1 MAMEFL
7 LFSQLMFQATIVD
20 DSYNSPG
27 AIGFII
33 TFAVAVGSVA
43 LFFDM
48 IVDMGLDDV
57 EDLKSEDYSC
67 RVIVKAMDKLNLL
80 RTVPVSMWATCE
92 ERPSSLRNDADW
104 ALFTK
109 LLGIPS

>member
-1 MAMEFL
+1 VAMEFL
-7 LFSQLMFQATIVD
+7 LLSQLMFQATIVD

-48 IVDMGLDDV
+48 NRRIRRSRYR
-57 EDLKSEDYSC
+57 SEV
-67 RVIVKAMDKLNLL
+67 RQKLAEEELNNIEVKKPD
-80 RTVPVSMWATCE
+80 
-92 ERPSSLRNDADW
+92 RPEPPARPKRESQE
-104 ALFTK
+104 
-109 LLGIPS
+109 

>member
-7 LFSQLMFQATIVD
+7 LLSQLIFQATIVD

-33 TFAVAVGSVA
+33 TFAVAVGAVA

-48 IVDMGLDDV
+48 NRRIRRSRYR
-57 EDLKSEDYSC
+57 SEV
-67 RVIVKAMDKLNLL
+67 RQKL
-80 RTVPVSMWATCE
+80 AE
-92 ERPSSLRNDADW
+92 EELNNIEIKKHDRPEPPAKPKRESQE
-104 ALFTK
+104 
-109 LLGIPS
+109 

>member
-48 IVDMGLDDV
+48 NRRIRRSRYR
-57 EDLKSEDYSC
+57 SEV
-67 RVIVKAMDKLNLL
+67 RQKLAEEELNNIEVKKPD
-80 RTVPVSMWATCE
+80 
-92 ERPSSLRNDADW
+92 RPEPPARPKRENQE
-104 ALFTK
+104 
-109 LLGIPS
+109 

>member
-7 LFSQLMFQATIVD
+7 LLSQLIIQATIVD

-33 TFAVAVGSVA
+33 TFAVAVGAVA

-48 IVDMGLDDV
+48 NRRIRRSRYR
-57 EDLKSEDYSC
+57 SEV
-67 RVIVKAMDKLNLL
+67 RQKL
-80 RTVPVSMWATCE
+80 AE
-92 ERPSSLRNDADW
+92 EELNNIEIKKPDRPEPPAKPKRESRE
-104 ALFTK
+104 
-109 LLGIPS
+109 